1 MDKKIFETIRQQASD
16 IQTAQAA
23 LTRTIKKQIIAEVE
37 AMLDPE
43 LFKGDKDVQEFYKD
57 EANTEAW
64 KITDRTETIDY
75 IFEDFDTRMA
85 KAIHRAADKVAI
97 HTVEAWG

>member
-1 MDKKIFETIRQQASD
+1 MDKKFFETVRQQTSD

-37 AMLDPE
+37 SLMSPK
-43 LFKGDKDVQEFYKD
+43 FYKGDKDIEEFYKD
-57 EANTEAW
+57 EANTESW
-64 KITDRTETIDY
+64 KITDHTETRDY
-75 IFEDFDTRMA
+75 ILEDFDTRME
-85 KAIHRAADKVAI
+85 KAIRRAADKVVQ